1 MTQFADVIAKTR
13 CYKQP
18 YKVFARFRG
27 ARLAL
32 YHILVLAIVQGLTEF
47 LPISSS
53 GHLVLT
59 SNILGWPDQ
68 GLLIDVAVHVGTLF
82 AVMVYFWRDLWAMA
96 IGLFRLLTGRSG
108 PGAQLAAHIAL
119 ATVPVVAAGYFGR
132 DYIAAYFRDIEIIAW
147 ATIGF
152 GLLLWLADRLGMT
165 VRRVEHLQGSHV
177 LFIGLAQVLAL
188 VPGTSRA
195 GITMTAG
202 RLLGMERQE
211 AARFSMLLS
220 MPTILGAGALGG
232 AELAGEAG
240 VTLGQ
245 DVLLSAGLAF
255 ITGLIA
261 IAVMMSWLRRAG
273 FAPFVL
279 YRLALGA
286 GLLYWIYSA

>member
-1 MTQFADVIAKTR
+1 M
-13 CYKQP
+13 
-18 YKVFARFRG
+18 
-27 ARLAL
+27 AL

-59 SNILGWPDQ
+59 SNVLGWPDQ
-68 GLLIDVAVHVGTLF
+68 GLLIDIAVHVGTLF

-96 IGLFRLLTGRSG
+96 LGLFRLVTGRSG
-108 PGAQLAAHIAL
+108 PGARLAAHIAL
-119 ATVPVVAAGYFGR
+119 ATLPVVAAGYFGR
-132 DYIAAYFRDIEIIAW
+132 DYIAVYFRDIEIIAW
-147 ATIGF
+147 AMIGF
-152 GLLLWLADRLGMT
+152 GLLLWLADHLGMT
-165 VRRVEHLQGSHV
+165 VRRIEHLHGGHV

-188 VPGTSRA
+188 VPGTSRS

-220 MPTILGAGALGG
+220 IPTILGAGVLGG
-232 AELAGEAG
+232 VELAGGAD

-245 DVLLSAGLAF
+245 DALLPAGLAF
-255 ITGLIA
+255 ATGLIA
-261 IAVMMSWLRRAG
+261 IAVMMSWLRRAR
-273 FAPFVL
+273 FTPFVL
-279 YRLALGA
+279 YRLTLGA